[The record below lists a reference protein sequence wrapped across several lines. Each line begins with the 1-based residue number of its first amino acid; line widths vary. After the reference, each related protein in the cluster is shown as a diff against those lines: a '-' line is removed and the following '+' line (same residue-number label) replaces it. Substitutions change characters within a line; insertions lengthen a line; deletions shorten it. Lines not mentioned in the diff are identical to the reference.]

1 MTAYDSSKHDQWLTT
16 SGYEQISIGLWLAGA
31 FNWARLVCV
40 IVAQC
45 LGAIAAAGI
54 VSAILPGPLQAENSM
69 GAGVTIV
76 QGLITELVLTSLLMM
91 TILMLAVEKSRV
103 SFMAPLIIGLSV
115 LVIHLVGMW
124 ALPVDMRPPPTSHG
138 HRSANGGEQ
147 SSVR

>member
-1 MTAYDSSKHDQWLTT
+1 M
-16 SGYEQISIGLWLAGA
+16 
-31 FNWARLVCV
+31 CV

-69 GAGVTIV
+69 GAGVNIA

-115 LVIHLVGMW
+115 LVIHLVG
-124 ALPVDMRPPPTSHG
+124 T
-138 HRSANGGEQ
+138 
-147 SSVR
+147 